1 MFLIKKIILDNN
13 NIMKNKFNRYLKKGG
28 ANAAAP
34 ANAPP
39 GNAPANA
46 PPGNAA
52 APAGANANPGAN
64 IPPMVKNGID
74 KGFDMAVKA
83 KQFGNNITGKTNR
96 AMNSMSRGMGRI
108 SNKTAELAGKV
119 DNEQAN
125 KYIIILAIAIGLI
138 LFIMFLKSIVSKYY
152 KNLGR
157 SPYLV
162 EGTKSGKH
170 AVIINQDEESINYIP
185 INRSKNEDG
194 MEFTYSFWILIRD
207 LDITNPK
214 FKHIFHKGG
223 ASSYPNRAPG
233 VWLHPTTNTMRVY
246 MNSTKKPLLSVDVP
260 DIPLKKWVCVQLV
273 LENEHKYLDEPRNVV
288 REDKN
293 HIMSIYI
300 NGGLKKVLR
309 FDVNEDGIP
318 KQNNGDVYINLW
330 GGFDGYL
337 SKLRYYTYAL
347 DYKEIEKVVK
357 EGPANIVTEDTGE
370 KPPYLDNNWWFN

>member
-1 MFLIKKIILDNN
+1 
-13 NIMKNKFNRYLKKGG
+13 MKTKFNKYFKKGG
-28 ANAAAP
+28 ANAP
-34 ANAPP
+34 VGNSPTQTANAPP
-39 GNAPANA
+39 PAGNAPASNA
-46 PPGNAA
+46 GK
-52 APAGANANPGAN
+52 N
-64 IPPMVKNGID
+64 IPPMAKNAIN
-74 KGFDMAVKA
+74 KGFDMASQA
-83 KQFGNNITGKTNR
+83 KQLGNNMTGKTNR
-96 AMNSMSRGMGRI
+96 AMNTMAKGMGKI
-108 SNKTAELAGKV
+108 SNKTAEIAGKV

-125 KYIIILAIAIGLI
+125 KYLIILAIAVGLI
-138 LFIMFLKSIVSKYY
+138 LFIVFLKGIVSRYY

-170 AVIINQDEESINYIP
+170 SVIINQDENSINYIP

-194 MEFTYSFWILIRD
+194 LEFTYSFWILIKD

-233 VWLHPTTNTMRVY
+233 VWLHPTTNTLRVY
-246 MNSTKKPLLSVDVP
+246 MNSTNDPLLSVDVP

-273 LENEHKYLDEPRNVV
+273 LENEHKYLDTPRNIV

-293 HIMSIYI
+293 HVMSIYI

-309 FDVNEDGIP
+309 FDTGENGSGIP

-337 SKLRYYTYAL
+337 SKLRYYSYAL

-357 EGPANIVTEDTGE
+357 EGPANLVTEDTGE

>member
-1 MFLIKKIILDNN
+1 
-13 NIMKNKFNRYLKKGG
+13 MKNKFNRYLKKGG

-34 ANAPP
+34 ANSPLANSPV
-39 GNAPANA
+39 NAPANIAA
-46 PPGNAA
+46 PPPT
-52 APAGANANPGAN
+52 APTAPTAPTSNANSGAN
-64 IPPMVKNGID
+64 IPPMVKTGID
-74 KGFDMAVKA
+74 TGFDMAAKT
-83 KQFGNNITGKTNR
+83 KQFGNNITSKTNR
-96 AMNSMSRGMGRI
+96 AMNSMSKGMGII
-108 SNKTAELAGKV
+108 SNKTAKLTGKV

-125 KYIIILAIAIGLI
+125 KYIIILVIAIGLI
-138 LFIMFLKSIVSKYY
+138 LFIMFLKSVVSKYY

-246 MNSTKKPLLSVDVP
+246 MNSTEDPLLSVDVP

-273 LENEHKYLDEPRNVV
+273 LENEHKYLDEPRNVI

-300 NGGLKKVLR
+300 NGGLKKILR
-309 FDVNEDGIP
+309 FDVNKDGIP